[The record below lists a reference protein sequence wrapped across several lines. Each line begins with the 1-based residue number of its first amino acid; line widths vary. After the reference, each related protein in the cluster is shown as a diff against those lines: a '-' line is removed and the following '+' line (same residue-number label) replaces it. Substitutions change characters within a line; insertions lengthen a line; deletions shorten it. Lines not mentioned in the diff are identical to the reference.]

1 MKQVL
6 MVLALLM
13 VVLPAGA
20 QRQSAD
26 AEAEVEIGA
35 FAVALTDGWA
45 LADEDFEP
53 LYVVDEA
60 FEPVVLTG
68 TDGLEAILVDG
79 AAFTDIAADATAEEA
94 LLAAL
99 LAVYEVE
106 VEADDLETAEI
117 DGVDAVFWS
126 YEDADSVEDAVIS
139 GEVYWVT
146 VDGAS
151 LFIDVYAE
159 ESAFADSAEA
169 VEALLVGV
177 QLTDT
182 EAVETEAVACF
193 VSTETARTATVRVG
207 PGTNRTSLLFLNVGT
222 DYPVTG
228 RFVADDGTV
237 WYQLDKL
244 VVDPNTSAAEL
255 WVAQSD
261 VNETGDCDLV
271 GEASAPPIRP
281 IIPSAPPDGSTADG
295 APVRAGTIP
304 QDGLWVLTFADRGVT
319 SCIGTQ
325 SFDFEVRQLLGGQMS
340 SPPSPLTVRPGGA
353 SFVYGGFDFLLV
365 SAGNYVGT
373 INIDGEVSTIRVGVV
388 NTGFMTGEAVVD
400 VPVSGT
406 RCSATIGITI
416 ARQ

>member
-1 MKQVL
+1 MKHVL
-6 MVLALLM
+6 MVLSLLM
-13 VVLPAGA
+13 VVFPVSA
-20 QRQSAD
+20 QRQSAGS
-26 AEAEVEIGA
+26 ETTVEIGA
-35 FAVALTDGWA
+35 FTVALTDDWA
-45 LADEDFEP
+45 LADEDFEA
-53 LYVVDEA
+53 LYAVDEE
-60 FEPVVLTG
+60 FEPVVLAG

-79 AAFTDIAADATAEEA
+79 AVFTDIAADATAEEA

-106 VEADDLETAEI
+106 IEADDLETAEI

-159 ESAFADSAEA
+159 ESVFADSAEA
-169 VEALLVGV
+169 VDALLVGV
-177 QLTDT
+177 QLG
-182 EAVETEAVACF
+182 EAEDVETEAVACF

-228 RFVADDGTV
+228 RFVAENETV
-237 WYQLDKL
+237 WYQLDKQ

-281 IIPSAPPDGSTADG
+281 IVPSAPADGSTVDGSTAQ
-295 APVRAGTIP
+295 PGTVP
-304 QDGLWVLTFADRGVT
+304 QNGQWVITFADRGVA
-319 SCIGTQ
+319 SCIGTG
-325 SFDFEVRQLLGGQMS
+325 SIDYEARQALGGQMS
-340 SPPSPLTVRPGGA
+340 TPASPLTVAQGGA
-353 SFVYGGFDFLLV
+353 SFDYDGFTFNLV
-365 SAGNYVGT
+365 SPGNYFGS
-373 INIDGEVSTIRVGVV
+373 ININRSVFMIRVNVV
-388 NTGFMTGEAVVD
+388 NTGFMTGEAVID
-400 VPVSGT
+400 VPTVFS

>member
-13 VVLPAGA
+13 VVFPAGA

-26 AEAEVEIGA
+26 AETEVEIGA
-35 FAVALTDGWA
+35 FTVALTDGWA

-53 LYVVDEA
+53 LYVVDEV

-79 AAFTDIAADATAEEA
+79 AVFTDIAADATAEEA

-106 VEADDLETAEI
+106 VEAGDLETAEI
-117 DGVDAVFWS
+117 DGVDAVFWP
-126 YEDADSVEDAVIS
+126 YEDTDSVEDTVIS
-139 GEVYWVT
+139 GEVYWLT
-146 VDGAS
+146 VDGVS

-159 ESAFADSAEA
+159 ELVFADSAEA
-169 VEALLVGV
+169 VEALLVGI
-177 QLTDT
+177 QLSGA

-228 RFVADDGTV
+228 RFVADDETV
-237 WYQLDKL
+237 WYQLDKQ

-255 WVAQSD
+255 WVAQAD

-281 IIPSAPPDGSTADG
+281 IIPSAPADGS
-295 APVRAGTIP
+295 PVEAGVIPRAGAWTVTYAER
-304 QDGLWVLTFADRGVT
+304 GLT

-325 SFDFEVRQLLGGQMS
+325 TIEFNTREALGETSFETGFDVGPNGSTIIFSDLTLNLVAPGVYTGDGDFSGVYGRVD
-340 SPPSPLTVRPGGA
+340 LTVQTPT
-353 SFVYGGFDFLLV
+353 L
-365 SAGNYVGT
+365 
-373 INIDGEVSTIRVGVV
+373 
-388 NTGFMTGEAVVD
+388 MTGQIISDVAV
-400 VPVSGT
+400 GNT
-406 RCSATIGITI
+406 RCSATIGITMT
-416 ARQ
+416 RD